1 MIDRELEERVAELL
15 EELGPADPPAGLLE
29 NVMARISLERRKQA
43 TGRII
48 PFNQGGIAMTRKAM
62 WGIAAA
68 AAVLLAVFAVRGF
81 PPVGYGTEG
90 TVGAAKKYQAPQ
102 IAAKDVV
109 LGDAVA
115 QEFLQ
120 SEAFDQLIKDPQ
132 ARSLLSNP
140 TLQVEL
146 KKAAFVD
153 LIRDASARQVLTD
166 RAVLK
171 MFDSLEAR
179 TALEDEL
186 GARMAVDAVKN
197 ASADARGSAHA
208 EARNILSN
216 SIAAQMLSKDLV
228 RQQLANDS
236 FRQLMRTDAAAAAMR
251 GDVLAKAMAH
261 QGFKASVLSGK
272 LETALAPR

>member
-1 MIDRELEERVAELL
+1 MMDRELEERVAQLL
-15 EELGPADPPAGLLE
+15 EELGPAVPPAGLID
-29 NVMARISLERRKQA
+29 NVMARVSLERRKQA

-120 SEAFDQLIKDPQ
+120 SEAFDRLIKDPQ
-132 ARSLLSNP
+132 ARSLVANPAVQAQLKDLLFLDAIKNNNVRETLSNGI
-140 TLQVEL
+140 VL
-146 KKAAFVD
+146 KTFNDATARSALEAEIKALKSGVAMTSASAALRPDTRAMVADVLSHRDFVD
-153 LIRDASARQVLTD
+153 A
-166 RAVLK
+166 LK
-171 MFDSLEAR
+171 L
-179 TALEDEL
+179 
-186 GARMAVDAVKN
+186 DAVWRALAAADFRDTMVN
-197 ASADARGSAHA
+197 ANLAAGLRKDAFLSAVQHRGF
-208 EARNILSN
+208 EASLRSGAL
-216 SIAAQMLSKDLV
+216 AAQF
-228 RQQLANDS
+228 AN
-236 FRQLMRTDAAAAAMR
+236 R
-251 GDVLAKAMAH
+251 
-261 QGFKASVLSGK
+261 
-272 LETALAPR
+272 